1 MEYDGMQT
9 KGSLIIM
16 SHKLIPPTEQEDK
29 VITKAALSDPD
40 NLPLS
45 DNELL
50 AMHPVKARGPQK
62 SPTKIPVSIRLTPD
76 VVRRLSPSNKQFCV
90 DVCNDSRSH
99 ALRGSINSGAP
110 ALESMP
116 QSGRLT
122 LQRRAL

>member
-1 MEYDGMQT
+1 
-9 KGSLIIM
+9 M

-76 VVRRLSPSNKQFCV
+76 VVSFFKSQGKGWQTKINTVLSDYAHTHNQ
-90 DVCNDSRSH
+90 
-99 ALRGSINSGAP
+99 L
-110 ALESMP
+110 
-116 QSGRLT
+116 
-122 LQRRAL
+122 